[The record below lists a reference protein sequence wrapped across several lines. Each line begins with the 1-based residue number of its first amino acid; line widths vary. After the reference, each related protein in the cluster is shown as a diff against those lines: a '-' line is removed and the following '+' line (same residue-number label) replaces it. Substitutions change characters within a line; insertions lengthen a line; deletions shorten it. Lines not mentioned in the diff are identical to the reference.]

1 MCDRI
6 PAVMAVF
13 HITYK
18 YHPQTSNADYD
29 GFYKVIVSYKWA
41 RLSDSN
47 WVLNA
52 DEAPKALWLMLKRN
66 IDPDDYLVM
75 LPLEEPSSCNAQAHA
90 TLKWLLSRP

>member
-1 MCDRI
+1 
-6 PAVMAVF
+6 MAVF

-29 GFYKVIVSYKWA
+29 GFYEVIISYKWA

-47 WVLNA
+47 WAINT
-52 DEAPKALWLMLKRN
+52 DEAPKALWQKLKRN

-75 LPLEEPSSCNAQAHA
+75 LPLEEPSSRNAQAHA
-90 TLKWLLSRP
+90 ALKWLLSRR